1 MLKIDSILCP
11 VDFSEFS
18 ARAYDYAQSLAQQ
31 YKARLLLVH
40 SPRPLFFAYPSFAYT
55 DVVHGIY
62 RDLRAHAE
70 LELQKFVDS
79 HTHNGIQI
87 ECKVTDGPATDDIL
101 TFAEQQDVNLIV
113 MGTHGRRG
121 LDHLVLGSVTEKVL
135 RKAKCPVLVVRK
147 PVHEFVAP
155 ENTQAL
161 INLRK
166 ILFAT
171 DFSEHSERGL
181 DYALSLAQEYNAE
194 LTLLH
199 VLEDIPA
206 SEDLASATGDAM
218 QRLEEL
224 VPSEPRNWCA
234 IQAKVRLG
242 RPHQEIIQLSLE
254 AQTDL
259 VILGVRG
266 RHAVDLALFGSTSHR
281 VIQLGP
287 CPVLA
292 VHISN

>member
-18 ARAYDYAQSLAQQ
+18 VRAYDYAQSLAQQ

-40 SPRPLFFAYPSFAYT
+40 SAHPLFFAYPSYAYT

-62 RDLRAHAE
+62 RDLHAHAE

-79 HTHNGIQI
+79 HTRNGIQV
-87 ECKVTDGPATDDIL
+87 ECKVIEGPPTDDIL

-135 RKAKCPVLVVRK
+135 RKAKCPVLAVRK
-147 PVHEFVAP
+147 PVHEFVTP

-161 INLRK
+161 VNLRK

-206 SEDLASATGDAM
+206 SEDLASATRDAM
-218 QRLEEL
+218 RRLEEL

-242 RPHQEIIQLSLE
+242 RPYQEIIQLSLE

-266 RHAVDLALFGSTSHR
+266 RHAVGLTLFGSTSHR

-292 VHISN
+292 VHI